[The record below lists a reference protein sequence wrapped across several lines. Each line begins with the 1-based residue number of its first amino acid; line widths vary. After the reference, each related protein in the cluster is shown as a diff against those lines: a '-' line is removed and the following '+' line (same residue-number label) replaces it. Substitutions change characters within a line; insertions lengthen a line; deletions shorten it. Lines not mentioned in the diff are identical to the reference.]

1 MSPADTLAERYGVVA
16 PWRHRVLVASVVVLG
31 LAAVAWLV
39 WSVWSHSTPLVSSE
53 LETFSIDDD
62 HTATAALVVKLAHD
76 DVEATC
82 TLQALAED
90 HTVVG
95 ELAFTPDPA
104 LGPRQVQEIRTERR
118 ATAVQSLGCTAPGQ
132 DRPR

>member
-1 MSPADTLAERYGVVA
+1 MSTSDTLAERYGVAA
-16 PWRHRVLVASVVVLG
+16 PWRRRALVVSVVALAR
-31 LAAVAWLV
+31 AAVAWLV

-53 LETFSIDDD
+53 LETFSIVDD
-62 HTATAALVVKLAHD
+62 HTATATLVVKLTDD

-90 HTVVG
+90 HSVVG

-104 LGPRQVQEIRTERR
+104 LGTRQLQEIRTERR

>member
-1 MSPADTLAERYGVVA
+1 MSTSDTLAERYGVA
-16 PWRHRVLVASVVVLG
+16 EPWRRRALVVSVVALA

-53 LETFSIDDD
+53 LETFSIGDD
-62 HTATAALVVKLAHD
+62 HTATATLVVKLADD

-90 HTVVG
+90 HSVVG

-104 LGPRQVQEIRTERR
+104 LGRRQVQEIRTERR